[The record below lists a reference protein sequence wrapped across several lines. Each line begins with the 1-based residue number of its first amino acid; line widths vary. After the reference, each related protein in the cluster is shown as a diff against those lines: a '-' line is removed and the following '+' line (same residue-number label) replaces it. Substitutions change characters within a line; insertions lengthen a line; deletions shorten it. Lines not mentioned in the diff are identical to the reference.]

1 MRQDK
6 ANGNEGVGGAGETIA
21 QQISPDGVSVLTRN
35 GEKTLLLSTIPGLIV
50 AGLVALLVWGVL
62 EVMPAVFEL
71 PEHLRELSGNAPE
84 EQQKELL
91 DTSLVVSNK
100 NAALSL
106 VMLISTLGLF
116 LTIAEVKLR
125 HQGLRAIWG
134 GLLAILIAGAFAV
147 GGSILGGMLA
157 ASSSLP
163 EDPLIRTIIVQ
174 SAMFGLAGLGVGAG
188 VAFATTL
195 PIFRPQLL
203 AICLTGGLL
212 GGLLAGLIFPIV
224 SSILLPNARTEVLMP
239 DPGVSRLLWLTL
251 VSCLSVLTVTGMGKE
266 AKGEGLRKS
275 RVADSQL

>member
-1 MRQDK
+1 MTQDK
-6 ANGNEGVGGAGETIA
+6 ENGSERAGVGGAGEPIA
-21 QQISPDGVSVLTRN
+21 QQISPDGVSIPKGN
-35 GEKTLLLSTIPGLIV
+35 GENALLLSTIPGLIV
-50 AGLVALLVWGVL
+50 AGIVALLVWGVL
-62 EVMPAVFEL
+62 EVMPSVFEL

-125 HQGLRAIWG
+125 RQGLRAIWG
-134 GLLAILIAGAFAV
+134 GLLAVLIAGAFAV
-147 GGSILGGMLA
+147 GGSIVGSVLA

-163 EDPLIRTIIVQ
+163 EDPLLKTIIVQ
-174 SAMFGLAGLGVGAG
+174 SAMFGLAGAGVGLG

-195 PIFRPQLL
+195 PSFRPKLL
-203 AICLTGGLL
+203 AVSVTSGLL
-212 GGLLAGLIFPIV
+212 GGLLAGLIFPFA

-239 DPGVSRLLWLTL
+239 DPGVSRLLWLAL
-251 VSCLSVLTVTGMGKE
+251 VSCLSALTVTSMGKE
-266 AKGEGLRKS
+266 KRTMA
-275 RVADSQL
+275 

>member
-6 ANGNEGVGGAGETIA
+6 ANGNAGVGGAVEMIA
-21 QQISPDGVSVLTRN
+21 QQTAPDGVSIPTRN
-35 GEKTLLLSTIPGLIV
+35 GENALLLATIPGLIV
-50 AGLVALLVWGVL
+50 AGLVALVVWGVL
-62 EVMPAVFEL
+62 EVMPSVFEL

-106 VMLISTLGLF
+106 VMLSSTLGLF

-147 GGSILGGMLA
+147 GGSILGSMLA
-157 ASSSLP
+157 ASSRLP

-195 PIFRPQLL
+195 PTFRPQLL
-203 AICLTGGLL
+203 AICLTSGLL
-212 GGLLAGLIFPIV
+212 GGLLAGLIFPFA

-239 DPGVSRLLWLTL
+239 DPGVSRLLWLAL
-251 VSCLSVLTVTGMGKE
+251 VSCISVLTVTGMGKE
-266 AKGEGLRKS
+266 ARTK
-275 RVADSQL
+275 A

>member
-6 ANGNEGVGGAGETIA
+6 ANGNEGVGQAGETIA
-21 QQISPDGVSVLTRN
+21 QQKSPDVLSTPTRN
-35 GEKTLLLSTIPGLIV
+35 GENALLLSPIPGLII

-62 EVMPAVFEL
+62 EVMPSVFEL

-91 DTSLVVSNK
+91 NTSLLVSNQ
-100 NAALSL
+100 NAGLSL

-125 HQGLRAIWG
+125 HQGVRAIWG

-147 GGSILGGMLA
+147 GGSILGSMLA
-157 ASSSLP
+157 ASPTLP

-195 PIFRPQLL
+195 PIFLPRLL
-203 AICLTGGLL
+203 TICLTGGLL
-212 GGLLAGLIFPIV
+212 GGLLAGLIFPFA
-224 SSILLPNARTEVLMP
+224 SSILLPNASTEVLMP
-239 DPGVSRLLWLTL
+239 DPGASRLLWLAL

-266 AKGEGLRKS
+266 TRTKA
-275 RVADSQL
+275 

>member
-6 ANGNEGVGGAGETIA
+6 ATGNEGVGGAGETIA
-21 QQISPDGVSVLTRN
+21 QQISPDGLSIPSRN
-35 GEKTLLLSTIPGLIV
+35 EERALLLSPIPGLIL
-50 AGLVALLVWGVL
+50 AGFAALLVWGVL
-62 EVMPAVFEL
+62 EVMPPVFEL
-71 PEHLRELSGNAPE
+71 SERLRELSGNAPE
-84 EQQKELL
+84 EQQKEKK
-91 DTSLVVSNK
+91 DASLAASN
-100 NAALSL
+100 NNTALSL
-106 VMLISTLGLF
+106 VMLTSTLGLF
-116 LTIAEVKLR
+116 MTVAEVKLR
-125 HQGLRAIWG
+125 HQRLRAIWG

-239 DPGVSRLLWLTL
+239 DPGVSRLLWLAL
-251 VSCLSVLTVTGMGKE
+251 VSCLSALTVTGMGKE
-266 AKGEGLRKS
+266 ARMK
-275 RVADSQL
+275 A

>member
-6 ANGNEGVGGAGETIA
+6 ATGNEGVGGAGETIA
-21 QQISPDGVSVLTRN
+21 QQISPDGLSIPSRN
-35 GEKTLLLSTIPGLIV
+35 EERALLLSPIPGLIL
-50 AGLVALLVWGVL
+50 AGFAALLVWGVL
-62 EVMPAVFEL
+62 EVMPPVFEL
-71 PEHLRELSGNAPE
+71 SERLRELSGNAPE
-84 EQQKELL
+84 EQQKEKK
-91 DTSLVVSNK
+91 DASLAASN
-100 NAALSL
+100 NNTALSL
-106 VMLISTLGLF
+106 VMLTSTLGLF
-116 LTIAEVKLR
+116 MTVAEVKLR
-125 HQGLRAIWG
+125 HQRLRAIWG

-163 EDPLIRTIIVQ
+163 EDPLIRTVIVQ

-212 GGLLAGLIFPIV
+212 GGLLAGLIFPIA

-239 DPGVSRLLWLTL
+239 DPGVSRLLWLAL
-251 VSCLSVLTVTGMGKE
+251 VSCLSALTVTGMGKE
-266 AKGEGLRKS
+266 ARMK
-275 RVADSQL
+275 A